1 MYATKLKDWLYQNKL
16 TLLTLGDTRMKK
28 IFLALLLALGVQA
41 HAVDTA
47 TPTPTPT
54 NTVTPTVTPTPTKTN
69 TPVSG
74 MDGTKG
80 RVIVRADEFLLTDGV
95 SRPAT
100 TPVPG
105 SADIWLAQA
114 LSYTSAVFATNTASA
129 RVQLTVPADYMR
141 GGSLWLHAYNS
152 TLTNTVQIRADVS
165 KVSFGALTSTSQV
178 YNGVTTNV
186 QTQYIGALVNARY
199 SRVWIPLSG
208 TVGTRGTLKPG
219 DLLNI
224 NVIRSGASGNLNVF
238 AAEFEYAVNYPY
250 RP

>member
-1 MYATKLKDWLYQNKL
+1 MYATKLKDWLDRNRNL

-28 IFLALLLALGVQA
+28 IFLALLLCLAGAAYADPTNTPTVTL
-41 HAVDTA
+41 

-54 NTVTPTVTPTPTKTN
+54 FTPTRTN
-69 TPVSG
+69 TPVNSL
-74 MDGTKG
+74 DGQKG
-80 RVIVRADEFLLTDGV
+80 RVIVQAGEFLLTDGV

-105 SADIWLAQA
+105 SANIWLAQA

-129 RVQLTVPADYMR
+129 RIQLTVPADYMR
-141 GGSLWLHAYNS
+141 GGSLWLHAYNA
-152 TLTNTVQIRADVS
+152 TLTNTVQIRADVA
-165 KVSFGALTSTSQV
+165 KVSIGALTSTATV
-178 YNGVTTNV
+178 FNGVTTNV
-186 QTQYIGALVNARY
+186 QTQFTGPLLGARY

-208 TVGTRGTLKPG
+208 TVGTYGTLKSG

-224 NVIRSGASGNLNVF
+224 NIIRSGASGDLNVF